1 MIMKYRIQFN
11 DLTTDAYQKPCLSSF
26 YSCSADIKVK
36 SVSATNADG
45 ETSYMQRLIFKV
57 RACKLLKEKLSFDN
71 LSNVAINYNNTIFKI
86 LGSDSISKPGFI
98 LITTE
103 NIDAN

>member
-26 YSCSADIKVK
+26 YDCVSDIKVK

-45 ETSYMQRLIFKV
+45 ETIYKQRLIFKV
-57 RACKLLKEKLSFDN
+57 RTCKLLKEKLSFDN
-71 LSNVAINYNNTIFKI
+71 LSKVAINYDNTIFKI
-86 LGSDSISKPGFI
+86 LGSDSISKPGFM